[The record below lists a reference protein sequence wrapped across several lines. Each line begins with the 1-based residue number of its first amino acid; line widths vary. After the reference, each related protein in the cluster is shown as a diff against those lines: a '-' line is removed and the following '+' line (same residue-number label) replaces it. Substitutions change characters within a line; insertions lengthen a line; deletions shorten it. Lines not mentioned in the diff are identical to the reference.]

1 MTKLKVLV
9 AFMAI
14 AFVVPLAVSGQKPKP
29 PAYATVTIEGEVN
42 SHTAVVVGR
51 NTVTYGD
58 QNQALY
64 IAAGLLPSGNEG
76 VVGELKGAGPTNGFY
91 GPYYGQI
98 RVLDNRIDYLF
109 DVVPGCVLDNSSEDR
124 CPFWVIVADGVPI
137 YEKIGKTRVL
147 THIAFDEGRYL
158 LYQKTCNPA
167 DDPNCLV
174 KLYGCYDDRD
184 CPPGVGSY
192 VFATVNVLFQ

>member
-42 SHTAVVVGR
+42 SHTDVVVGR

-64 IAAGLLPSGNEG
+64 IHESLLPPGNGG
-76 VVGELKGAGPTNGFY
+76 VVVELKGAGPTNGFY

-137 YEKIGKTRVL
+137 YEKIGKSRVL

>member
-64 IAAGLLPSGNEG
+64 IHESLLPPGADGEVGYLKAAGYADGY
-76 VVGELKGAGPTNGFY
+76 Y
-91 GPYYGQI
+91 GPYFGLI